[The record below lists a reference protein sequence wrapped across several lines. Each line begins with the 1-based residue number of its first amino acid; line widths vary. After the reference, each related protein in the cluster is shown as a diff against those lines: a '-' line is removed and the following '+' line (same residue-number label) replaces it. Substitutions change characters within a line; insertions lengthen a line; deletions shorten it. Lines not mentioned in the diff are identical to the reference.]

1 MLKLLKNITIYILGL
16 LYIIIGIRHFTNPDF
31 FKIIMPPYL
40 PFHDFFVYSSGVF
53 EILFGF
59 MILLKKFR
67 RVGALGIFFLLI
79 LVFPANIYLYQSSN
93 AQEILS
99 ITKMDALIRLPFQIP
114 LLILAYWHSKDFNS
128 RFFNIFCL
136 IIFIPTIIYFLTL

>member
-1 MLKLLKNITIYILGL
+1 MRLRRCKHRPNYI
-16 LYIIIGIRHFTNPDF
+16 RC
-31 FKIIMPPYL
+31 
-40 PFHDFFVYSSGVF
+40 
-53 EILFGF
+53 F

-128 RFFNIFCL
+128 KFFNIFCL

>member
-1 MLKLLKNITIYILGL
+1 MIKLLKYLTIFILAL
-16 LYIIIGIRHFTNPDF
+16 LYIIIGIRHFTNPEF
-31 FKIIMPPYL
+31 FKIIMPTYI
-40 PFHDFFVYSSGVF
+40 PFHDFFIYSSGFF
-53 EILFGF
+53 EILFGG

-79 LVFPANIYLYQSSN
+79 LVFPANIYLYHSSN

-136 IIFIPTIIYFLTL
+136 IIFVPTIIYFLTL